1 MEKEKDEWA
10 YVFNIAGA
18 VEKKKKKKKRVWNR
32 QLIAKKTGVPF
43 RGYNSQLRGMLAEV
57 DLSQMIACWT

>member
-10 YVFNIAGA
+10 YVVDIAGA
-18 VEKKKKKKKRVWNR
+18 VEKRKKKKKRVWNR
-32 QLIAKKTGVPF
+32 QPIGEKTGVPF
-43 RGYNSQLRGMLAEV
+43 RGYNIQLRGMLAEV